1 MVAAACEPN
10 PKIDLSS
17 VLSILQQR
25 DEQNDE
31 ECESFIEIFLVG
43 EHVANLACSGERWFQ
58 VVPWYSGRKCRYQVH
73 FT

>member
-58 VVPWYSGRKCRYQVH
+58 VVP
-73 FT
+73 